1 MKYMELTIYYIVQQ
15 KCKDPLQ
22 LPFELHDLIFH
33 HLNASELINASFV
46 SKMWYNFIG
55 QSPYF
60 QNRVAIRFDEF
71 SYGHKRRLENL
82 NVIKNSN
89 RNYKIVHIKNY
100 TAGLEKILFLWIEW
114 KMITVEIHKF
124 SSMTQYYKYLT
135 QFADSVKDLEIVKVW
150 IISKNDCS
158 DKLEFPQLE
167 KLSFKNVS
175 VLAIEPFIKHQK
187 NLKSLNLY
195 LIKKASKPREA
206 IIKDLLIANK
216 DIEELSI
223 GFNFH
228 LFNED
233 ISDKIGLNLKTIIL
247 ENCLE
252 MEMSSNVLI
261 NLQTFLS
268 AQGNSIKF
276 IKLINFNDVGII
288 FEIWNNMTVLNEI
301 TIKYFSLNKTPNFDS
316 NQDLIIKP
324 NYMVKKLNIEMWSV
338 PLSWL
343 KKLLEAC
350 PDLEELNISRMST
363 ELMDYVKENSR
374 KLRKINCFCG
384 ESVHLGCGDT
394 FCCQTRDIV
403 VQSNFI

>member
-1 MKYMELTIYYIVQQ
+1 MRYMELIIYQIVQQ

-33 HLNASELINASFV
+33 HLNASELIIASFV
-46 SKMWYNFIG
+46 SKQWYNFIG
-55 QSPYF
+55 ESKYF

-71 SYGHKRRLENL
+71 SYGHKRRLENI
-82 NVIKNSN
+82 NVIKMSN
-89 RNYKIVHIKNY
+89 RNYKMVHIKNY
-100 TAGLEKILFLWIEW
+100 TAGAEKLLFLWIEW
-114 KMITVEIHKF
+114 KMITIEIHKF
-124 SSMTQYYKYLT
+124 SSMTQYLEYLT
-135 QFADSVKDLEIVKVW
+135 QFVDTVKELEIVKVW

-187 NLKSLNLY
+187 NLKFLHLY
-195 LIKKASKPREA
+195 LIKKSSKPREE
-206 IIKDLLIANK
+206 IIIDLLIANK
-216 DIEELSI
+216 DIEQLSI

-233 ISDKIGLNLKTIIL
+233 ISHKINFNLKTIIL

-252 MEMSSNVLI
+252 MEMSSNVLN

-268 AQGNSIKF
+268 AQGKSINF
-276 IKLINFNDVGII
+276 VKLINFNDVGII

-301 TIKYFSLNKTPNFDS
+301 TIKYFSLNKKPNFDS
-316 NQDLIIKP
+316 NQDLVIKP
-324 NYMVKKLNIEMWSV
+324 NNLIKKINIEMWTV
-338 PLSWL
+338 PLIWL
-343 KKLLEAC
+343 KKLLDAS
-350 PDLEELNISRMST
+350 PNLEELNISRMSS
-363 ELMDYVKENSR
+363 ELLQYVKEKSR
-374 KLRKINCFCG
+374 NLRKINCFCG
-384 ESVHLGCGDT
+384 ESEHFSSGET
-394 FCCQTRDIV
+394 FCCQSRDIV